1 MIVDDSAVVRGLISR
16 WLEHEPD
23 MVLAGLAID
32 GAKGVEKVKEIQ
44 PDVLILDIEMPNM
57 GGLEALPKLLAAKP
71 GLKVLMASTLTTR
84 GANVTL
90 RALELGAADFIPK
103 PDSTRIGGADG
114 FRTELLTKIRALC
127 GRTRAWP
134 LQTPETPAAQNLPGS
149 QAAQN
154 LPGSQAAQNLPGP
167 HAAQNLN
174 VSPTMGHSKP
184 SPSGTSYAS
193 SPAQRPTSAPQASPL
208 AAPNIL
214 RPIAPV
220 PAPVIPLR
228 PRAGPKRIDVLLVG
242 ASTGGPPALRNFLLG
257 LGNEWKIPV
266 LIVQHMPATFTT
278 ILAEHLD
285 KALPQKVQ
293 EAKDGMLIESRN
305 IYIAP
310 GDFHMT
316 IKNDPICK
324 QIKLDQGPQVNWCR
338 PAVDP
343 LFKSA
348 ADIYGNHA
356 LAVVLTGM
364 GHDGRDGAAA
374 LQGVNGTVMVQDEA
388 SSVVWGMPGAVAEA
402 GYAEYI
408 KPIDGLA
415 QACKAFARGERP

>member
-1 MIVDDSAVVRGLISR
+1 MSLNLPTAASLRPLKIMIVDDSAVVRGLISR
-16 WLEHEPD
+16 WLEQEPD

-32 GAKGVEKVKEIQ
+32 GAKGIEKVREIQ

-57 GGLEALPKLLAAKP
+57 GGLEALPRLLAAKP

-90 RALELGAADFIPK
+90 RALELGAADYIPK

-127 GRTRAWP
+127 GRTRQWP
-134 LQTPETPAAQNLPGS
+134 VPPSPTSVPPPSTLARPAAT
-149 QAAQN
+149 AR
-154 LPGSQAAQNLPGP
+154 
-167 HAAQNLN
+167 
-174 VSPTMGHSKP
+174 T
-184 SPSGTSYAS
+184 S
-193 SPAQRPTSAPQASPL
+193 SPAPATASGFRPMSKPVNAPT
-208 AAPNIL
+208 APTL
-214 RPIAPV
+214 RPGGT
-220 PAPVIPLR
+220 
-228 PRAGPKRIDVLLVG
+228 GPKRIDCLVVG
-242 ASTGGPPALRNFLLG
+242 ASTGGPPALRNFLMALG
-257 LGNEWKIPV
+257 PDWKIPV

-310 GDFHMT
+310 GDWHMT
-316 IKNDPICK
+316 IKNDPIVK

-374 LQGVNGTVMVQDEA
+374 LVAVNGSVLVQDEA

-402 GYAEYI
+402 GLAELI
-408 KPIDGLA
+408 KPIEGLSA
-415 QACKAFARGERP
+415 ACKAFARGERPNQ

>member
-1 MIVDDSAVVRGLISR
+1 MSLNPHTAASLRPLKIMIVDDSAVVRGLISR

-90 RALELGAADFIPK
+90 RALELGAADFVPK
-103 PDSTRIGGADG
+103 PDSSRIGGADG

-134 LQTPETPAAQNLPGS
+134 TPQSTAQNVTLAPAPTTPAARTPYVPSAHGHTTPAPSSLRP
-149 QAAQN
+149 A
-154 LPGSQAAQNLPGP
+154 PKP
-167 HAAQNLN
+167 
-174 VSPTMGHSKP
+174 VIVPTTP
-184 SPSGTSYAS
+184 
-193 SPAQRPTSAPQASPL
+193 
-208 AAPNIL
+208 IL
-214 RPIAPV
+214 RP
-220 PAPVIPLR
+220 R
-228 PRAGPKRIDVLLVG
+228 STGPKRIDCLVIG
-242 ASTGGPPALRNFLLG
+242 ASTGGPPALRAFLLG
-257 LGNEWKIPV
+257 LGPDWKLPI
-266 LIVQHMPATFTT
+266 LIVQHMPATFTA

-293 EAKDGMLIESRN
+293 EAKNGMLIESRN

-310 GDFHMT
+310 GDWHMT
-316 IKNDPICK
+316 IKNDPIVK

-348 ADIYGNHA
+348 AEVYGNHA
-356 LAVVLTGM
+356 LGVVLTGM

-374 LQGVNGTVMVQDEA
+374 MAAVNASVMVQDEA
-388 SSVVWGMPGAVAEA
+388 TSVVWGMPGAIAEA
-402 GYAEYI
+402 GLAEII
-408 KPIDGLA
+408 KPIDGLSA
-415 QACKAFARGERP
+415 ACKAFARGERPN

>member
-1 MIVDDSAVVRGLISR
+1 MSLNPVPAASLRPLKIMIVDDSAVVRGLISR

-23 MVLAGLAID
+23 MILAGLAID
-32 GAKGVEKVKEIQ
+32 GAKGVEKVKEVQ

-84 GANVTL
+84 GASVTI
-90 RALELGAADFIPK
+90 RALELGAADYIPK

-134 LQTPETPAAQNLPGS
+134 IAPTLSGGAAPAPSHPAPPAAHNS
-149 QAAQN
+149 
-154 LPGSQAAQNLPGP
+154 
-167 HAAQNLN
+167 HAA
-174 VSPTMGHSKP
+174 PTMGHP
-184 SPSGTSYAS
+184 HPNAH
-193 SPAQRPTSAPQASPL
+193 PASP
-208 AAPNIL
+208 IL
-214 RPIAPV
+214 RPAAPLHSAPV
-220 PAPVIPLR
+220 VQLR
-228 PRAGPKRIDVLLVG
+228 PRSGPKRIDCLVVG

-257 LGNEWKIPV
+257 LGADWKLPI
-266 LIVQHMPATFTT
+266 LIVQHMPATFTA

-293 EAKDGMLIESRN
+293 EARDGMLIESRN
-305 IYIAP
+305 VYIAP
-310 GDFHMT
+310 GDWHMT

-324 QIKLDQGPQVNWCR
+324 QIRLDQGPQVNWCR

-348 ADIYGNHA
+348 AEVYGNHA

-364 GHDGRDGAAA
+364 GHDGRDGAQA
-374 LQGVNGTVMVQDEA
+374 LVNTGASVMAQDEA

-402 GYAEYI
+402 GLAEII
-408 KPIDGLA
+408 KPVEGLTA
-415 QACKAFARGERP
+415 ACKAFARGERPS

>member
-1 MIVDDSAVVRGLISR
+1 MSLNPVPAASLRPLKIMIVDDSAVVRGLISR

-32 GAKGVEKVKEIQ
+32 GAKGVEKVKEVQ

-84 GANVTL
+84 GASVTI
-90 RALELGAADFIPK
+90 RALELGAADYIPK

-134 LQTPETPAAQNLPGS
+134 QAPSLSPGHTPANTPSSSGHAP
-149 QAAQN
+149 AA
-154 LPGSQAAQNLPGP
+154 
-167 HAAQNLN
+167 HNLN
-174 VSPTMGHSKP
+174 ATPSMGHSHTAAQP
-184 SPSGTSYAS
+184 HS
-193 SPAQRPTSAPQASPL
+193 SFLRP
-208 AAPNIL
+208 AAP
-214 RPIAPV
+214 V
-220 PAPVIPLR
+220 VQLR
-228 PRAGPKRIDVLLVG
+228 PRSGPKRIDVLVVG

-257 LGNEWKIPV
+257 LGADWKLPI
-266 LIVQHMPATFTT
+266 LIVQHMPATFTA

-305 IYIAP
+305 VYIAP
-310 GDFHMT
+310 GDWHMT

-348 ADIYGNHA
+348 ADAYGNHA
-356 LAVVLTGM
+356 LGVVLTGM
-364 GHDGRDGAAA
+364 GHDGRDGAQA
-374 LQGVNGTVMVQDEA
+374 LVNVGASVMAQDEA

-402 GYAEYI
+402 GLAEII
-408 KPIDGLA
+408 KPIEGLFA
-415 QACKAFARGERP
+415 ACKAFARGERPS

>member
-1 MIVDDSAVVRGLISR
+1 MSLNPNPAVSLRPLKIMIVDDSAVVRGLISR
-16 WLEHEPD
+16 WLEQERD

-32 GAKGVEKVKEIQ
+32 GLKAIEKVREIQ

-84 GANVTL
+84 GANVTI
-90 RALELGAADFIPK
+90 RALELGAADYIPK
-103 PDSTRIGGADG
+103 PDSSRIGGADG

-127 GRTRAWP
+127 GRTRQWP
-134 LQTPETPAAQNLPGS
+134 TPATAGSSAPSSSGSHTSSFSSGAAAQPAARSSFAAPPPRNPAPAPAAQ
-149 QAAQN
+149 
-154 LPGSQAAQNLPGP
+154 
-167 HAAQNLN
+167 
-174 VSPTMGHSKP
+174 
-184 SPSGTSYAS
+184 
-193 SPAQRPTSAPQASPL
+193 
-208 AAPNIL
+208 
-214 RPIAPV
+214 
-220 PAPVIPLR
+220 LR
-228 PRAGPKRIDVLLVG
+228 PRSTGPKRIDILVVG
-242 ASTGGPPALRNFLLG
+242 ASTGGPPALRNFLIG
-257 LGNEWKIPV
+257 LGPDWKLPI

-305 IYIAP
+305 VYIAP
-310 GDFHMT
+310 GDWHMT

-374 LQGVNGTVMVQDEA
+374 LVNVNGSVLVQDEA
-388 SSVVWGMPGAVAEA
+388 TSVVWGMPGAVAEA
-402 GYAEYI
+402 GLAEII
-408 KPIDGLA
+408 KPIEGLSA
-415 QACKAFARGERP
+415 ACKIFARGERP

>member
-1 MIVDDSAVVRGLISR
+1 MSVNPNPAASLRPLKVMIVDDSAVVRGLISR
-16 WLEHEPD
+16 WLEQERD

-32 GAKGVEKVKEIQ
+32 GLKAIEKVREIQ

-84 GANVTL
+84 GANVTI
-90 RALELGAADFIPK
+90 RALELGAADYIPK

-127 GRTRAWP
+127 GRTRLWP
-134 LQTPETPAAQNLPGS
+134 TPDLKSPDPRTPASPSAPTAHGPAPSPASTPAPAHRPVITPAA
-149 QAAQN
+149 
-154 LPGSQAAQNLPGP
+154 
-167 HAAQNLN
+167 
-174 VSPTMGHSKP
+174 PT
-184 SPSGTSYAS
+184 
-193 SPAQRPTSAPQASPL
+193 
-208 AAPNIL
+208 
-214 RPIAPV
+214 
-220 PAPVIPLR
+220 LR
-228 PRAGPKRIDVLLVG
+228 PRGVGPKRIDCLVVG
-242 ASTGGPPALRNFLLG
+242 ASTGGPPALRAFLLG
-257 LGNEWKIPV
+257 LGPDWKLPI
-266 LIVQHMPATFTT
+266 LIVQHMPATFTA

-293 EAKDGMLIESRN
+293 EAKDGMLVESRN
-305 IYIAP
+305 VYIAP
-310 GDFHMT
+310 GDWHMT

-348 ADIYGNHA
+348 ADVYGNHA

-364 GHDGRDGAAA
+364 GHDGRDGAQA
-374 LQGVNGTVMVQDEA
+374 LVNVNGTVMVQDEA
-388 SSVVWGMPGAVAEA
+388 TSVVWGMPGAVAEA
-402 GYAEYI
+402 GLAEII
-408 KPIDGLA
+408 KPIEGLSA
-415 QACKAFARGERP
+415 ACRVFARGERP

>member
-1 MIVDDSAVVRGLISR
+1 MSLNPVPSASLRPLKIMIVDDSAVVRGLISR

-32 GAKGVEKVKEIQ
+32 GAKGVEKVKEVQ

-57 GGLEALPKLLAAKP
+57 GGLEALPKLIAAKP

-84 GANVTL
+84 GASVTL
-90 RALELGAADFIPK
+90 RALELGAADYIPK

-134 LQTPETPAAQNLPGS
+134 TAPSLTPPPPANSSSSAQSSGHGSTAHNLNATPA
-149 QAAQN
+149 
-154 LPGSQAAQNLPGP
+154 
-167 HAAQNLN
+167 
-174 VSPTMGHSKP
+174 MGHSHTASQP
-184 SPSGTSYAS
+184 SSFL
-193 SPAQRPTSAPQASPL
+193 RP
-208 AAPNIL
+208 AAP
-214 RPIAPV
+214 V
-220 PAPVIPLR
+220 VQLR
-228 PRAGPKRIDVLLVG
+228 PRSGPKRIDVLVIG

-257 LGNEWKIPV
+257 LGNEWKLPI
-266 LIVQHMPATFTT
+266 LIVQHMPATFTA

-305 IYIAP
+305 VYIAP
-310 GDFHMT
+310 GDWHMT

-324 QIKLDQGPQVNWCR
+324 QIKLDQSAQVNWCR

-348 ADIYGNHA
+348 AEVYGNHA
-356 LAVVLTGM
+356 LGVVLTGM
-364 GHDGRDGAAA
+364 GHDGRDGAQA
-374 LQGVNGTVMVQDEA
+374 LVNVGASVMAQDEA

-402 GYAEYI
+402 GLAELI
-408 KPIDGLA
+408 KPVEGLTA
-415 QACKAFARGERP
+415 ACKAFARGERPS

>member
-1 MIVDDSAVVRGLISR
+1 MSVNPNPAASLRPLKIMIVDDSAVVRGLISR

-32 GAKGVEKVKEIQ
+32 GAKGIEKVKEIQ

-84 GANVTL
+84 GANVTI
-90 RALELGAADFIPK
+90 RALELGAADYIPK
-103 PDSTRIGGADG
+103 PDSSRIGGADG

-127 GRTRAWP
+127 GRTRLWP
-134 LQTPETPAAQNLPGS
+134 VPPAAQGQNGPPS
-149 QAAQN
+149 ATPSAA
-154 LPGSQAAQNLPGP
+154 PHTPSSFGTSHAAP
-167 HAAQNLN
+167 HA
-174 VSPTMGHSKP
+174 H
-184 SPSGTSYAS
+184 
-193 SPAQRPTSAPQASPL
+193 APQPATTPHYT
-208 AAPNIL
+208 
-214 RPIAPV
+214 PIPYKP
-220 PAPVIPLR
+220 PAPVVPVLR
-228 PRAGPKRIDVLLVG
+228 PRGIGPKRIDCLVVG
-242 ASTGGPPALRNFLLG
+242 ASTGGPPALRNFLIG
-257 LGNEWKIPV
+257 LGPDWKLPI
-266 LIVQHMPATFTT
+266 LIVQHMPATFTA

-305 IYIAP
+305 VYIAP
-310 GDFHMT
+310 GDWHMT
-316 IKNDPICK
+316 IKNDPIVK

-348 ADIYGNHA
+348 AEVYGNHT

-364 GHDGRDGAAA
+364 GHDGRDGAQA
-374 LQGVNGTVMVQDEA
+374 LVNVGGSVMVQDEA
-388 SSVVWGMPGAVAEA
+388 TSVVWGMPGAVAEA
-402 GYAEYI
+402 GLAELI
-408 KPIDGLA
+408 KPIEGLSA
-415 QACKAFARGERP
+415 ACKAFARGERP

>member
-16 WLEHEPD
+16 WLEQEPD

-32 GAKGVEKVKEIQ
+32 GAKGVEKVREIQ

-84 GANVTL
+84 GANVTI
-90 RALELGAADFIPK
+90 RALELGAADYIPK

-134 LQTPETPAAQNLPGS
+134 VPPAAE
-149 QAAQN
+149 
-154 LPGSQAAQNLPGP
+154 
-167 HAAQNLN
+167 
-174 VSPTMGHSKP
+174 KP
-184 SPSGTSYAS
+184 VTDK
-193 SPAQRPTSAPQASPL
+193 PATLERPAHTSAPLSVPRP
-208 AAPNIL
+208 AATP
-214 RPIAPV
+214 
-220 PAPVIPLR
+220 PAPITPR
-228 PRAGPKRIDVLLVG
+228 PRTPGPKRIDALFVG
-242 ASTGGPPALRNFLLG
+242 ASTGGPPALRNFLMG
-257 LGNEWKIPV
+257 LGPDWKLPV
-266 LIVQHMPATFTT
+266 LVVQHMPAAFTS

-285 KALPQKVQ
+285 KALPQRVV
-293 EAKDGMLIESRN
+293 EAKDGMNVESRT

-316 IKNDPICK
+316 IKGPLGLPTIR
-324 QIKLDQGPQVNWCR
+324 LDQGPQVNWCR

-343 LFKSA
+343 LFRSA
-348 ADIYGNHA
+348 AEVYGNHA

-364 GHDGRDGAAA
+364 GHDGRDGAQA
-374 LQGVNGTVMVQDEA
+374 LVNVNASVLAQDEA
-388 SSVVWGMPGAVAEA
+388 TSVVWGMPGAVAEA
-402 GYAEYI
+402 GLAELI
-408 KPIDGLA
+408 KPIPALSA
-415 QACKAFARGERP
+415 ACKAFARGERPQ

>member
-16 WLEHEPD
+16 WLEQEKD

-32 GAKGVEKVKEIQ
+32 GAKGIEKVREVQ

-57 GGLEALPKLLAAKP
+57 GGLEALPKLIAAKP

-90 RALELGAADFIPK
+90 RALELGAADYIPK

-127 GRTRAWP
+127 GRTRQWP
-134 LQTPETPAAQNLPGS
+134 TPPSEARPASFTPAA
-149 QAAQN
+149 A
-154 LPGSQAAQNLPGP
+154 
-167 HAAQNLN
+167 H
-174 VSPTMGHSKP
+174 GHM
-184 SPSGTSYAS
+184 
-193 SPAQRPTSAPQASPL
+193 PATTAMT
-208 AAPNIL
+208 
-214 RPIAPV
+214 
-220 PAPVIPLR
+220 PAPRPVVVPITPSLR
-228 PRAGPKRIDVLLVG
+228 PRGTGPKRIDCLVVG
-242 ASTGGPPALRNFLLG
+242 ASTGGPPALRAFLLG
-257 LGNEWKIPV
+257 LGPDWKLPV
-266 LIVQHMPATFTT
+266 LIVQHMPATFTA

-305 IYIAP
+305 VYIAP

-343 LFKSA
+343 LFRSA
-348 ADIYGNHA
+348 AEVYGNHA

-364 GHDGRDGAAA
+364 GHDGRDGAQA
-374 LQGVNGTVMVQDEA
+374 LVNVNASVMVQDES

-402 GYAEYI
+402 GLAEII
-408 KPIDGLA
+408 KPIDGLSA
-415 QACKAFARGERP
+415 ACKAFSRGERP

>member
-1 MIVDDSAVVRGLISR
+1 MSLNPHTSASLRPLKIMIVDDSAVVRGLISR
-16 WLEHEPD
+16 WLEQEPD

-84 GANVTL
+84 GANVTI
-90 RALELGAADFIPK
+90 RALELGAADYIPK

-127 GRTRAWP
+127 GRTRSWP
-134 LQTPETPAAQNLPGS
+134 APASTGAAAPAPAAPAARAPLAPSAHGTTTPAPASTFRAAPKPVITPAA
-149 QAAQN
+149 
-154 LPGSQAAQNLPGP
+154 
-167 HAAQNLN
+167 
-174 VSPTMGHSKP
+174 
-184 SPSGTSYAS
+184 
-193 SPAQRPTSAPQASPL
+193 
-208 AAPNIL
+208 
-214 RPIAPV
+214 PV
-220 PAPVIPLR
+220 LR
-228 PRAGPKRIDVLLVG
+228 PRSTGPKRIDCLVVG

-257 LGNEWKIPV
+257 LGPDWKLPV
-266 LIVQHMPATFTT
+266 LIVQHMPATFTA

-310 GDFHMT
+310 GDWHMT

-348 ADIYGNHA
+348 ADVYGNHA

-364 GHDGRDGAAA
+364 GHDGRDGAKA
-374 LQGVNGTVMVQDEA
+374 LVDVNASVMAQDEA
-388 SSVVWGMPGAVAEA
+388 TSVVWGMPGAVAEA
-402 GYAEYI
+402 GLAELI
-408 KPIDGLA
+408 KPIEGLSA
-415 QACKAFARGERP
+415 ACKAFARGERPN

>member
-1 MIVDDSAVVRGLISR
+1 MSLNPVPAASLRPLKIMIVDDSAVVRGLISR

-32 GAKGVEKVKEIQ
+32 GAKGVEKVKEVQ

-57 GGLEALPKLLAAKP
+57 GGLEALPKLLAARP
-71 GLKVLMASTLTTR
+71 GLRVLMASTLTTR
-84 GANVTL
+84 GASVTL
-90 RALELGAADFIPK
+90 RALELGAADYIPK

-134 LQTPETPAAQNLPGS
+134 VAPNLAPPSASNAAPAPSTSPTA
-149 QAAQN
+149 
-154 LPGSQAAQNLPGP
+154 
-167 HAAQNLN
+167 HNLN
-174 VSPTMGHSKP
+174 AAPAMGHP
-184 SPSGTSYAS
+184 HTAAH
-193 SPAQRPTSAPQASPL
+193 PATP
-208 AAPNIL
+208 IL
-214 RPIAPV
+214 RPA
-220 PAPVIPLR
+220 APVIQLR
-228 PRAGPKRIDVLLVG
+228 PRSGPKRIDILVVG

-257 LGNEWKIPV
+257 LGPDWKVPI
-266 LIVQHMPATFTT
+266 LIVQHMPATFTA

-305 IYIAP
+305 VYIAP
-310 GDFHMT
+310 GDWHMT

-348 ADIYGNHA
+348 ADIYGTHA
-356 LAVVLTGM
+356 LGVVLTGM
-364 GHDGRDGAAA
+364 GHDGRDGAQAM
-374 LQGVNGTVMVQDEA
+374 VNAGGTVMAQDEA

-402 GYAEYI
+402 GLAEII
-408 KPIDGLA
+408 KPVEGLFA
-415 QACKAFARGERP
+415 ACKAFARGERPS

>member
-1 MIVDDSAVVRGLISR
+1 MSLNPYTAASLRPLKIMIVDDSAVVRGLISR

-84 GANVTL
+84 GANVTI
-90 RALELGAADFIPK
+90 RALELGAADYVPK
-103 PDSTRIGGADG
+103 PDSSRIGGADG

-127 GRTRAWP
+127 GRTRSWP
-134 LQTPETPAAQNLPGS
+134 VP
-149 QAAQN
+149 
-154 LPGSQAAQNLPGP
+154 
-167 HAAQNLN
+167 
-174 VSPTMGHSKP
+174 P
-184 SPSGTSYAS
+184 SASGTTASGTSVSGIA
-193 SPAQRPTSAPQASPL
+193 PAPQAPTAHGYAPPPASGLAPFKPALKPIITPL
-208 AAPNIL
+208 APT
-214 RPIAPV
+214 
-220 PAPVIPLR
+220 LR
-228 PRAGPKRIDVLLVG
+228 PRGIGPKRIDALFVG

-257 LGNEWKIPV
+257 LGPDWKLPI
-266 LIVQHMPATFTT
+266 LIVQHMPATFTA

-285 KALPQKVQ
+285 KALPMKVQ
-293 EAKDGMLIESRN
+293 EAKDGMPIESRN
-305 IYIAP
+305 VYIAP

-316 IKNDPICK
+316 VCGQRGLP

-348 ADIYGNHA
+348 ADFYGNHA

-364 GHDGRDGAAA
+364 GHDGRDGSAA
-374 LQGVNGTVMVQDEA
+374 LVNVNASVMVQDEA
-388 SSVVWGMPGAVAEA
+388 TSVVWGMPGAVAEA
-402 GYAEYI
+402 GLAEII
-408 KPIDGLA
+408 KPIEGLSA
-415 QACKAFARGERP
+415 ACKVFARGERP

>member
-1 MIVDDSAVVRGLISR
+1 MSGTMSVNLNPAASLRPLKIMIVDDSAVVRGLISR
-16 WLEHEPD
+16 WLEQERD

-32 GAKGVEKVKEIQ
+32 GQKAIDKVREVQ

-57 GGLEALPKLLAAKP
+57 GGLEALPKLIAAKP

-90 RALELGAADFIPK
+90 RALELGAADYIPK

-127 GRTRAWP
+127 GRTRQWP
-134 LQTPETPAAQNLPGS
+134 SPADKPAGGASAPSPAPSHTPSAFSPAPAEARPQVVPITARPAA
-149 QAAQN
+149 
-154 LPGSQAAQNLPGP
+154 
-167 HAAQNLN
+167 
-174 VSPTMGHSKP
+174 
-184 SPSGTSYAS
+184 
-193 SPAQRPTSAPQASPL
+193 PAG
-208 AAPNIL
+208 
-214 RPIAPV
+214 
-220 PAPVIPLR
+220 PVIR
-228 PRAGPKRIDVLLVG
+228 PRSGPKRIDILVVG

-257 LGNEWKIPV
+257 LGPDWKLPI
-266 LIVQHMPATFTT
+266 LIVQHMPATFTA

-310 GDFHMT
+310 GDWHMT
-316 IKNDPICK
+316 IRPDPIVK
-324 QIKLDQGPQVNWCR
+324 QIRLDQTPQINWCR

-348 ADIYGNHA
+348 AEVYGNHA
-356 LAVVLTGM
+356 LGVVLTGM
-364 GHDGRDGAAA
+364 GHDGRDGAQA
-374 LQGVNGTVMVQDEA
+374 LVNVHGTVMVQDEA

-402 GYAEYI
+402 GLAEII
-408 KPIDGLA
+408 KPIDGLSA
-415 QACKAFARGERP
+415 ACKAFARGERP

>member
-1 MIVDDSAVVRGLISR
+1 MSLNPHTVASLRPLKIMIVDDSAVVRGLISR

-90 RALELGAADFIPK
+90 RALELGAADFVPK
-103 PDSTRIGGADG
+103 PDSSRIGGADG

-134 LQTPETPAAQNLPGS
+134 TPPTAAQMHSAPAPAPATPSAHGHTTPAP
-149 QAAQN
+149 
-154 LPGSQAAQNLPGP
+154 
-167 HAAQNLN
+167 
-174 VSPTMGHSKP
+174 
-184 SPSGTSYAS
+184 AS
-193 SPAQRPTSAPQASPL
+193 SLRAPPKPVIVPATP
-208 AAPNIL
+208 IL
-214 RPIAPV
+214 RP
-220 PAPVIPLR
+220 R
-228 PRAGPKRIDVLLVG
+228 STGPKRIDCLVIG
-242 ASTGGPPALRNFLLG
+242 ASTGGPPALRAFLLG
-257 LGNEWKIPV
+257 LGPDWKLPI
-266 LIVQHMPATFTT
+266 LIVQHMPATFTA

-293 EAKDGMLIESRN
+293 EAKNGMLIESRN

-310 GDFHMT
+310 GDWHMT
-316 IKNDPICK
+316 IKNDPIVK

-348 ADIYGNHA
+348 AEVYGNHA
-356 LAVVLTGM
+356 LGVVLTGM

-374 LQGVNGTVMVQDEA
+374 MAAVNASVMVQDEA
-388 SSVVWGMPGAVAEA
+388 TSVVWGMPGAIAEA
-402 GYAEYI
+402 GLAEII
-408 KPIDGLA
+408 KPIDGLSA
-415 QACKAFARGERP
+415 ACKAFARGERPN

>member
-1 MIVDDSAVVRGLISR
+1 MSLNPVPAASLRPLKIMIVDDSAVVRGLISR

-23 MVLAGLAID
+23 MILAGLAID
-32 GAKGVEKVKEIQ
+32 GAKGVEKVKEVQ

-57 GGLEALPKLLAAKP
+57 GGLEALPKLIAAKP

-84 GANVTL
+84 GASVTL
-90 RALELGAADFIPK
+90 RALELGAADYIPK

-134 LQTPETPAAQNLPGS
+134 AAPTLGQSSPGHATPAAAPS
-149 QAAQN
+149 PAR
-154 LPGSQAAQNLPGP
+154 
-167 HAAQNLN
+167 NLN
-174 VSPTMGHSKP
+174 ATPAMGHSHTAAQP
-184 SPSGTSYAS
+184 SQPLL
-193 SPAQRPTSAPQASPL
+193 RP
-208 AAPNIL
+208 AAP
-214 RPIAPV
+214 V
-220 PAPVIPLR
+220 VQLR
-228 PRAGPKRIDVLLVG
+228 PRSGPKRIDILVVG

-257 LGNEWKIPV
+257 LGADWKLPI
-266 LIVQHMPATFTT
+266 LIVQHMPATFTA

-305 IYIAP
+305 VYIAP
-310 GDFHMT
+310 GDWHMM

-348 ADIYGNHA
+348 AEIYGNHA
-356 LAVVLTGM
+356 LGVVLTGM
-364 GHDGRDGAAA
+364 GHDGRDGAQAM
-374 LQGVNGTVMVQDEA
+374 VNAGASVMAQDEA

-402 GYAEYI
+402 GLAELI
-408 KPIDGLA
+408 KPVEGLSA
-415 QACKAFARGERP
+415 ACKAFARGERPS

>member
-1 MIVDDSAVVRGLISR
+1 MSLNPHTAASLRPLKIMIVDDSAVVRGLISR

-57 GGLEALPKLLAAKP
+57 GCLEALPKLLAAKP

-90 RALELGAADFIPK
+90 RALELGAADFVPK
-103 PDSTRIGGADG
+103 PDSSRIGGADG

-134 LQTPETPAAQNLPGS
+134 APPTAAQMHSAPAPAPHTPSAHGHTTPAPAPSLRVP
-149 QAAQN
+149 
-154 LPGSQAAQNLPGP
+154 P
-167 HAAQNLN
+167 
-174 VSPTMGHSKP
+174 KP
-184 SPSGTSYAS
+184 AITPIM
-193 SPAQRPTSAPQASPL
+193 P
-208 AAPNIL
+208 IL
-214 RPIAPV
+214 RP
-220 PAPVIPLR
+220 R
-228 PRAGPKRIDVLLVG
+228 STGPKRIDCLVIG
-242 ASTGGPPALRNFLLG
+242 ASTGGPPALRAFLLG
-257 LGNEWKIPV
+257 LGPDWKLPI
-266 LIVQHMPATFTT
+266 LIVQHMPATFTA

-293 EAKDGMLIESRN
+293 EAKNGMLIESRN

-310 GDFHMT
+310 GDWHMT
-316 IKNDPICK
+316 IKNDPIVK

-348 ADIYGNHA
+348 AEVYGNHA
-356 LAVVLTGM
+356 LGVVLTGM

-374 LQGVNGTVMVQDEA
+374 MAAVNASVMVQDEA
-388 SSVVWGMPGAVAEA
+388 TSVVWGMPGAIAEA
-402 GYAEYI
+402 GLAEII
-408 KPIDGLA
+408 KPIDGLSA
-415 QACKAFARGERP
+415 ACKMFARGERPQ

>member
-1 MIVDDSAVVRGLISR
+1 MSVNPNPAASLRPLKIMIVDDSAVVRGLISR
-16 WLEHEPD
+16 WLEQERD

-32 GAKGVEKVKEIQ
+32 GLKAIEKVREIQ

-84 GANVTL
+84 GANVTI
-90 RALELGAADFIPK
+90 RALELGAADYIPK

-127 GRTRAWP
+127 GRTRQWP
-134 LQTPETPAAQNLPGS
+134 VPPAPEGKTPDTKAPETKAPEKPGTPSAHGHAPSSASTLTAAPRPVLTPAA
-149 QAAQN
+149 
-154 LPGSQAAQNLPGP
+154 
-167 HAAQNLN
+167 
-174 VSPTMGHSKP
+174 PT
-184 SPSGTSYAS
+184 
-193 SPAQRPTSAPQASPL
+193 
-208 AAPNIL
+208 
-214 RPIAPV
+214 
-220 PAPVIPLR
+220 LR
-228 PRAGPKRIDVLLVG
+228 PRGTVPKRIDCLVVG
-242 ASTGGPPALRNFLLG
+242 ASTGGPPALRAFLLG
-257 LGNEWKIPV
+257 LGTDWKLPI
-266 LIVQHMPATFTT
+266 LIVQHMPATFTA

-285 KALPQKVQ
+285 KALPMKVQ

-305 IYIAP
+305 VYIAP
-310 GDFHMT
+310 GDWHMT

-324 QIKLDQGPQVNWCR
+324 QLRLDQGPQVNWCR

-348 ADIYGNHA
+348 ADVYGNHA

-364 GHDGRDGAAA
+364 GHDGRDGAQA
-374 LQGVNGTVMVQDEA
+374 LVNVNGSVMVQDEA

-402 GYAEYI
+402 GLAEII
-408 KPIDGLA
+408 KPIDGLSA
-415 QACKAFARGERP
+415 ACRAFARGERP

>member
-1 MIVDDSAVVRGLISR
+1 MSLNPRPAAGPRPLKIMIVDDSAVVRGLIAR

-32 GAKGVEKVKEIQ
+32 GAKGIEKVKEIQ

-84 GANVTL
+84 GASVTI
-90 RALELGAADFIPK
+90 RALELGAADYIPK

-134 LQTPETPAAQNLPGS
+134 VPQPATPPAQNAP
-149 QAAQN
+149 
-154 LPGSQAAQNLPGP
+154 
-167 HAAQNLN
+167 AQNLN
-174 VSPTMGHSKP
+174 T
-184 SPSGTSYAS
+184 
-193 SPAQRPTSAPQASPL
+193 ASPMGQ
-208 AAPNIL
+208 PQPQTHTPHSFV
-214 RPIAPV
+214 RP
-220 PAPVIPLR
+220 PAPVIQLR
-228 PRAGPKRIDVLLVG
+228 PRSGIKRIDCLVVG

-257 LGNEWKIPV
+257 LGADWKLPV
-266 LIVQHMPATFTT
+266 LIVQHMPATFTA
-278 ILAEHLD
+278 ILADHLD

-310 GDFHMT
+310 GDWHMT
-316 IKNDPICK
+316 IKNDPIVK
-324 QIKLDQGPQVNWCR
+324 SIKLDQSAQVNWCR

-343 LFKSA
+343 LFRSA
-348 ADIYGNHA
+348 AEVYGHHA
-356 LAVVLTGM
+356 LGVVLTGM
-364 GHDGRDGAAA
+364 GHDGRDGAQA
-374 LQGVNGTVMVQDEA
+374 LVNAGATVMVQDEA

-402 GYAEYI
+402 GLAEII
-408 KPIDGLA
+408 KPVEGLTI
-415 QACKAFARGERP
+415 ACKAFARGERP

>member
-84 GANVTL
+84 GANVTI
-90 RALELGAADFIPK
+90 RALELGAADYIPK

-134 LQTPETPAAQNLPGS
+134 SQPSETPAAQNL
-149 QAAQN
+149 N
-154 LPGSQAAQNLPGP
+154 
-167 HAAQNLN
+167 
-174 VSPTMGHSKP
+174 SPSSMGHSH
-184 SPSGTSYAS
+184 TSF
-193 SPAQRPTSAPQASPL
+193 SPAPSLRPASPGQH
-208 AAPNIL
+208 APNIL
-214 RPIAPV
+214 RPITPVAAPV
-220 PAPVIPLR
+220 VPLR
-228 PRAGPKRIDVLLVG
+228 PRSTGPKRIDCLVVG

-257 LGNEWKIPV
+257 LGNDWKIPV

-305 IYIAP
+305 VYIAP

-316 IKNDPICK
+316 IKNDPIVK
-324 QIKLDQGPQVNWCR
+324 QLKLDQGPQVNWCR

-348 ADIYGNHA
+348 ADAYGNHA

-364 GHDGRDGAAA
+364 GHDGRDGAAS
-374 LQGVNGTVMVQDEA
+374 LQAVNGTVMVQDEA

-408 KPIDGLA
+408 KTIDGLA

>member
-1 MIVDDSAVVRGLISR
+1 MSLNPHTAASLRPLKIMIVDDSAVVRGLISR

-90 RALELGAADFIPK
+90 RALELGAADFVPK
-103 PDSTRIGGADG
+103 PDSSRIGGADG

-127 GRTRAWP
+127 GRTRLWP
-134 LQTPETPAAQNLPGS
+134 APQSAAPAPTPAVRAPITPSAHGHTPAPAPASLRPAPKPLITPAA
-149 QAAQN
+149 
-154 LPGSQAAQNLPGP
+154 
-167 HAAQNLN
+167 
-174 VSPTMGHSKP
+174 PT
-184 SPSGTSYAS
+184 
-193 SPAQRPTSAPQASPL
+193 
-208 AAPNIL
+208 
-214 RPIAPV
+214 V
-220 PAPVIPLR
+220 LR
-228 PRAGPKRIDVLLVG
+228 PRSTGPKRIDCLVVG
-242 ASTGGPPALRNFLLG
+242 ASTGGPPALRAFLLG
-257 LGNEWKIPV
+257 LGPDWKLPI
-266 LIVQHMPATFTT
+266 LIVQHMPATFTA

-285 KALPQKVQ
+285 KALPMKVQ

-305 IYIAP
+305 VYIAP
-310 GDFHMT
+310 GDWHMT
-316 IKNDPICK
+316 IRNDPIVK

-348 ADIYGNHA
+348 ADAYGNHA
-356 LAVVLTGM
+356 LGVVLTGM
-364 GHDGRDGAAA
+364 GHDGRDGAQA
-374 LQGVNGTVMVQDEA
+374 LVNVNGSVMVQDEA
-388 SSVVWGMPGAVAEA
+388 TSVVWGMPGAVAEA
-402 GYAEYI
+402 GLAEII
-408 KPIDGLA
+408 KPIEGLSA
-415 QACKAFARGERP
+415 ACKAFARGERPN